1 MTGHD
6 VPAGG
11 VSVMT
16 GHDVPVDDLGNV
28 RCEPC
33 RPNNLE
39 FCRWCGRDMMPAQTC
54 TNGYRR

>member
-1 MTGHD
+1 
-6 VPAGG
+6 
-11 VSVMT
+11 MT